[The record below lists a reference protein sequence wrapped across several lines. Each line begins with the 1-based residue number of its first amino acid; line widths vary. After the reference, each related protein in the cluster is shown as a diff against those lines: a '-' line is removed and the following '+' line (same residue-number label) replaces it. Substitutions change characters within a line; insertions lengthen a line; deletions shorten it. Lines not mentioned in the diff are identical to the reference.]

1 MPELSPPSA
10 GTQDYV
16 GDARNDDVLI
26 SVDGALLPRDQARIS
41 VFDSGFVL
49 GDGVWEGLRL
59 VHGRIAFLDRHFDR
73 LWDGAKMLRI
83 DIGLDRAELKRRLFE
98 VVAANGM
105 DDGVHIRLM
114 VTRGVK
120 RSPYQDPRLTI
131 GKATI
136 VIIPEWK
143 RPRPEMFASGV
154 SLFTVHIRRT
164 GPAEQDQKLN
174 SHSKL
179 NCILACI
186 QAMEA
191 GADEALM
198 LDDRGFVATCNS
210 THFFIVRNGELWTSG
225 GGYCLAGITRDAV
238 LRAARREGLPAF
250 EKDFSLFDVY
260 GADEA
265 FTTGTF
271 AGLVPVAKVDGRAI
285 GAPRLAQHDA
295 SGPVTRRLRAAVK
308 TIEVEEAE
316 ARDE

>member
-1 MPELSPPSA
+1 MQGRDQETA
-10 GTQDYV
+10 GSQDYV
-16 GDARNDDVLI
+16 DDPRNDRVLV
-26 SVDGALLPRDQARIS
+26 SVDGALSPRDEAKIS

-59 VHGRIAFLDRHFDR
+59 IDGRIGFLDKHFDR

-83 DIGLDRAELKRRLFE
+83 DIGLTRGALADRLFDVIE
-98 VVAANGM
+98 ANGM
-105 DDGVHIRLM
+105 KDGVHIRLM
-114 VTRGVK
+114 VTRGRK
-120 RSPYQDPRLTI
+120 RSPYQDPRLTV
-131 GKATI
+131 GKATV

-143 RPRPEMFASGV
+143 LPLPEMRARGLR
-154 SLFTVHIRRT
+154 LFTVHVRRT

-179 NCILACI
+179 NCVLACI

-210 THFFIVRNGELWTSG
+210 THFFIVHKGEIWTSG
-225 GGYCLAGITRDAV
+225 GGYCLGGITRDAV
-238 LRAARREGLPAF
+238 LRAARRAGIAAQ

-265 FTTGTF
+265 FVTGTF
-271 AGLVPVAKVDGRAI
+271 AGLTPVASVDGRPI
-285 GAPRLAQHDA
+285 GDGAREAGDA
-295 SGPVTRRLRAAVK
+295 SGPTTEKLRRLYKELEA
-308 TIEVEEAE
+308 EEAKG
-316 ARDE
+316 RGQ

>member
-1 MPELSPPSA
+1 MPERQTLSA
-10 GTQDYV
+10 GTQEYV
-16 GDARNDDVLI
+16 GDPRNDTVLI
-26 SVDGALLPRDQARIS
+26 SVNGALSVRAEAKVS

-49 GDGVWEGLRL
+49 GDGIWEGLRL
-59 VHGRIAFLDRHFDR
+59 VDGRIVFLERHLDR

-83 DIGLDRAELKRRLFE
+83 DIGLGRDALKSRLYE
-98 VVAANGM
+98 TIEANGM
-105 DDGVHIRLM
+105 TDGVHIRLM

-120 RSPYQDPRLTI
+120 RSPYQDPRLTV
-131 GKATI
+131 GGATV

-143 RPRPEMFASGV
+143 RPRPELFAHGV
-154 SLFTVHIRRT
+154 RLFTVHIRRT

-210 THFFIVRNGELWTSG
+210 THFFIVRRGEVWTSA
-225 GGYCLAGITRDAV
+225 GGYCLGGITRGAV
-238 LRAARREGLPAF
+238 LEAARREGVPAL

-271 AGLVPVAKVDGRAI
+271 AGLVPVASVDGRPI
-285 GAPRLAQHDA
+285 GEAPPAGDDR
-295 SGPVTRRLRAAVK
+295 SGPMTRRLRAAVRAL
-308 TIEVEEAE
+308 EAE
-316 ARDE
+316 GSGR